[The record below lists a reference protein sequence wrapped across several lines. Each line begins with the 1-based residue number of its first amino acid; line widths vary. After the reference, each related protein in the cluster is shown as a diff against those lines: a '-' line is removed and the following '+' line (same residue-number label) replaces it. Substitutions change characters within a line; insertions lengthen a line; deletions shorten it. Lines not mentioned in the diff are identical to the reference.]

1 MATKDYVKRGR
12 AQKAP
17 VTQKKVKNSPQ
28 LKKYWGAKII
38 VIIVCLMTATAYGIY
53 HHKHK
58 ATQPADNEQT
68 SAQTTNKNTTAPASA
83 EVTPKA
89 KPETVTS
96 KTTKTDKTPEKPVTK
111 ISKEKALPALPQ
123 EQWNYIEQLETKVI
137 PVKEKKQYDLPSQ
150 PFLMQCGAYRSR
162 SQAERRQAQIALA
175 GFESQIRV
183 SQQKS
188 TWYRVILGP
197 YPRRRLAGQAR
208 AQMHLHGIEG
218 CAVWQWDL

>member
-12 AQKAP
+12 APKAT
-17 VTQKKVKNSPQ
+17 VTQKKMKTASQP
-28 LKKYWGAKII
+28 KKRWGSKILII
-38 VIIVCLMTATAYGIY
+38 VIALVAATAYGIH
-53 HHKHK
+53 HHKQ
-58 ATQPADNEQT
+58 ATTLKTEQT
-68 SAQTTNKNTTAPASA
+68 QTTTHTDKDATKTTTDNTAQTIKPVASTATTTS
-83 EVTPKA
+83 EKTETPKV
-89 KPETVTS
+89 K
-96 KTTKTDKTPEKPVTK
+96 
-111 ISKEKALPALPQ
+111 KEKALPPLPE
-123 EQWNYIEQLETKVI
+123 EQWDYIKQLETKVI

-162 SQAERRQAQIALA
+162 TQAERRQAQIALA

-183 SQQKS
+183 SKQKS